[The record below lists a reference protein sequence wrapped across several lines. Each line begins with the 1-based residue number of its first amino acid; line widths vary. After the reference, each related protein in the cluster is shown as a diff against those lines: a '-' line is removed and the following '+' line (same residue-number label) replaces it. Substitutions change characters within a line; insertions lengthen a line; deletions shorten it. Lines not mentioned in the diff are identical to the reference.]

1 MQVSIQDAQGVP
13 LPAGAEGEVCV
24 CGPAV
29 FAGYHNDPAAN
40 AAAFRDGW
48 YRTGDLGMLDER
60 GFLYLTGARVR
71 HVHLGWLERSPRE
84 IEEQL
89 LSHPAVQAAVVVG
102 VPDPEWGESGRA
114 VCVVSD
120 DVTDIEL
127 LGWLRKR
134 IAPYKVPKSVQFQPE
149 LPVLGNG
156 KLDRARI
163 RRMLT

>member
-1 MQVSIQDAQGVP
+1 MYISG
-13 LPAGAEGEVCV
+13 GS
-24 CGPAV
+24 
-29 FAGYHNDPAAN
+29 N
-40 AAAFRDGW
+40 
-48 YRTGDLGMLDER
+48 
-60 GFLYLTGARVR
+60 
-71 HVHLGWLERSPRE
+71 VHPRE

-120 DVTDIEL
+120 DVTDTEL

-134 IAPYKVPKSVQFQPE
+134 IAPYKVPKSVQFRPE